1 MRSRHIAGLL
11 VAVAVVF
18 PLSALTAQS
27 RPIELGTDL
36 GVSFDFGGSS
46 TLTTVSIPT
55 STLRVGF
62 WMTDRV
68 SIEPNVGFTWLHV
81 SGESLTTI
89 DAALALLYHFNA
101 DASRARPY
109 ITVFPGLTHFNSD
122 GSTTQFYA
130 GAGLGVLLPMQER
143 LALRLEGRYTHLFS
157 GDGGASSDGAAARV
171 GFSFFTN

>member
-11 VAVAVVF
+11 VAVSLFLPPQLA
-18 PLSALTAQS
+18 AQS
-27 RPIELGTDL
+27 RPIELGTYL
-36 GVSFDFGGSS
+36 GVSFDFGGGS
-46 TLTTVSIPT
+46 TLTTVSVPT
-55 STLRVGF
+55 GTLRVGF
-62 WMTDRV
+62 WMNDRV
-68 SIEPNVGFTWLHV
+68 SVEPNVGFNWLHI

-101 DASRARPY
+101 DATRARPFVS
-109 ITVFPGLTHFNSD
+109 VFPGLMHFNSD

-143 LALRLEGRYTHLFS
+143 LAVRLEGRYYHTFASDEVGS
-157 GDGGASSDGAAARV
+157 GDTAGARI